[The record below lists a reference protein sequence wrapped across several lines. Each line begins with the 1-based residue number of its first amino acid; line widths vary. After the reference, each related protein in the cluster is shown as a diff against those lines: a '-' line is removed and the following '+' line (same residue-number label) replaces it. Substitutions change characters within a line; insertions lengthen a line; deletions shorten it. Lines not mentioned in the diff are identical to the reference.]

1 MASQGA
7 RALAGHRWYFRSRF
21 VRSARCTLQSPK
33 TFIRSL
39 SIELAARLSS
49 KKCYAYQ
56 FIHPVFLLVGPWG
69 SWTREVEHFYN
80 FYCKSTLRWW
90 WWCGKTHTHF
100 SSCTSAP
107 PSPSFVAKAWKLANF
122 VVQIVAIPKSRAC
135 HQWLIKCC
143 YRHSFIQTLC

>member
-1 MASQGA
+1 MASHWA
-7 RALAGHRWYFRSRF
+7 RARSGHCWYFRSRF
-21 VRSARCTLQSPK
+21 VRSARYTLQSPK
-33 TFIRSL
+33 TFIRGL
-39 SIELAARLSS
+39 SRELAATLPS
-49 KKCYAYQ
+49 KKFYAYL
-56 FIHPVFLLVGPWG
+56 FLHPVFLQVGPWW
-69 SWTREVEHFYN
+69 SWTREEVLLQFLLQIN
-80 FYCKSTLRWW
+80 TKRWW

>member
-7 RALAGHRWYFRSRF
+7 RAGHRWYFRSRF
-21 VRSARCTLQSPK
+21 VRSARYTLQSPK

-39 SIELAARLSS
+39 WRELAATLPS
-49 KKCYAYQ
+49 KKSYAYQ
-56 FIHPVFLLVGPWG
+56 FLHPVFLQVGTCG
-69 SWTREVEHFYN
+69 SWTREVYYLYN
-80 FYCKSTLRWW
+80 FYCKSTLRWRWW